1 MAISPRRQIVLLTDF
16 GSQDGYVGI
25 MKGVISGI
33 APDVPVIDLS
43 HDLPPQSID
52 AARFV
57 LWNSY
62 RYFPAGTIFVCVVDP
77 GVGSTRHIL
86 ALNTGE
92 HTFLAPDN
100 GLLDYV
106 MAEQRAKHLLRVE
119 SPRVMRSEISRTF
132 HGRDIFA
139 PAAAHIA
146 AGFPFTMIGPMHP
159 YTLPASPW
167 LRLDQPELSA
177 RVIYCDHFGNLIT
190 NLRLPA
196 GPLSGEVQLAG
207 KRLPFH
213 LTYDAVAPGEGVA
226 LRGSHGLLEVSVR
239 DGNAAHQY
247 DAGDGTMIK
256 FVWQG

>member
-1 MAISPRRQIVLLTDF
+1 MPHSRRQIVLLTDF

-33 APDVPVIDLS
+33 APEVSVIDLS
-43 HDLPPQSID
+43 HELPPQHLD

-77 GVGSTRHIL
+77 GVGSGRHIL

-92 HTFLAPDN
+92 HMFLAPDN

-119 SPRVMRSEISRTF
+119 SPRVRRQEVSRTF

-159 YTLPASPW
+159 YTLPDSPW
-167 LRLDQPELSA
+167 LRPDQPELTA
-177 RVIYCDHFGNLIT
+177 RVVYIDHFGNLIS
-190 NLRLPA
+190 NLRL
-196 GPLSGEVQLAG
+196 SGEATALTV
-207 KRLPFH
+207 H
-213 LTYDAVAPGEGVA
+213 LGEREVPLQQTYASVAEGEPLA
-226 LRGSHGLLEVSVR
+226 LRGSHGLLEISVR
-239 DGNAAHQY
+239 NGHAARTLGVGY
-247 DAGDGTMIK
+247 GTELL
-256 FVWQG
+256 VRLGV